1 MVSHAVWITWPSGLS
16 DDKNLGLRPRFR
28 RDTESFGPRFSHG
41 MGDYDQILQQ
51 SSNSS
56 CVSHTGA
63 SWCENFHR
71 LFKSLCWLY
80 LCVGCQYHI
89 PVHISSMVLR
99 MRIWS
104 GLAFHLLSQVTS
116 EWSRPIRDVTY
127 VAHPEFVPLKIRQS
141 ERLALLRKIA
151 CWFLHITFQNSIIPT
166 KSQQCDGLIFN
177 IQQNGVK

>member
-16 DDKNLGLRPRFR
+16 DDKNLGLRARFC
-28 RDTESFGPRFSHG
+28 RDTESLGPRFSH
-41 MGDYDQILQQ
+41 DHDQILQQ

-71 LFKSLCWLY
+71 FFKSLCWLSM
-80 LCVGCQYHI
+80 CRI
-89 PVHISSMVLR
+89 PIPYPSTYIFYGIADTYMMKACFPSIVAGHLRTVSVNERRYVCSAPRIRSFESSSK
-99 MRIWS
+99 WTFS
-104 GLAFHLLSQVTS
+104 PAAQ
-116 EWSRPIRDVTY
+116 
-127 VAHPEFVPLKIRQS
+127 
-141 ERLALLRKIA
+141 IA

-166 KSQQCDGLIFN
+166 KSQQYDGLIFN